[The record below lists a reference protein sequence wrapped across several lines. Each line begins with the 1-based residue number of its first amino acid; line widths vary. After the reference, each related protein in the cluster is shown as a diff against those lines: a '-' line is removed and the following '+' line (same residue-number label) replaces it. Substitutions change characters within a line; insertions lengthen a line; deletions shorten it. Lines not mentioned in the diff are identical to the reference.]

1 MAGGILALV
10 WVRAIPLPRLAVPLV
25 VTVAGASL
33 FVYLTH
39 WQVYPPFEQSAPW
52 LGTLL
57 SFVVGVIAYRLYVSG
72 GAGAA
77 VGWAWLRRAT
87 APLSRRLRRA

>member
-1 MAGGILALV
+1 MGGILALL
-10 WVRAIPLPRLAVPLV
+10 WIRAVPVPRIAVPVL
-25 VTVAGASL
+25 VTVAAASL

-57 SFVVGVIAYRLYVSG
+57 SFVVGVLAYRAYVTVSG
-72 GAGAA
+72 AA
-77 VGWAWLRRAT
+77 PAVMK
-87 APLSRRLRRA
+87 RLRAGRTRSRAHQP